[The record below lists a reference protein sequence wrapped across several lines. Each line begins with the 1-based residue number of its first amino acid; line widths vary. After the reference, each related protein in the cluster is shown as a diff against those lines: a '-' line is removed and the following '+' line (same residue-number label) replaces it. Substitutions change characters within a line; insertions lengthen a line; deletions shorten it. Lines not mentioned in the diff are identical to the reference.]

1 MPRAGMKGVVLLL
14 WLWLRLWLLVLVL
27 LEWMMVGEVNGL
39 LMCDV

>member
-1 MPRAGMKGVVLLL
+1 MKGVVLLL
-14 WLWLRLWLLVLVL
+14 WLLLRLWLLLLVL

>member
-1 MPRAGMKGVVLLL
+1 MKGVVLLL

>member
-1 MPRAGMKGVVLLL
+1 MKGVVLLL

-27 LEWMMVGEVNGL
+27 LQWMMVGEVNGL

>member
-1 MPRAGMKGVVLLL
+1 MKGVVLLL
-14 WLWLRLWLLVLVL
+14 WLWLRLWLLLLLLAL